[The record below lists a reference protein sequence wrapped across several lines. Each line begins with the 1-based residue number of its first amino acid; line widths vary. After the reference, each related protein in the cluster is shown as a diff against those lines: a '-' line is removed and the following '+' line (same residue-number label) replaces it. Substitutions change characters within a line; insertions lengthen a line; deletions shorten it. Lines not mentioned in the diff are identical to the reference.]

1 MVEEYGKQIVE
12 TSGIEHYFFFT
23 VSQRNMG
30 MFPGVFLVADFFVL
44 SNILRLNTDLQRLK
58 VYLLLENFLSLH
70 WGSFN
75 YLEKL

>member
-1 MVEEYGKQIVE
+1 
-12 TSGIEHYFFFT
+12 
-23 VSQRNMG
+23 

-70 WGSFN
+70 
-75 YLEKL
+75 